1 MHTKKTYPDLGD
13 ILVVNGKRA
22 DALLMG
28 EGPNL
33 ALIHGSSRNLR
44 DYTTSI
50 ASQLANSFR
59 VILFYRSGLGYLK
72 K

>member
-22 DALLMG
+22 DALLIG
-28 EGPNL
+28 KGPNL
-33 ALIHGSSRNLR
+33 ALIHGSSKNLR
-44 DYTTSI
+44 DHTTSI

-59 VILFYRSGLGYLK
+59 VILFDRPGLGYLK